1 MFKINQKMV
10 YSAKDLNYSKKQ
22 KRKYEA
28 TWKSNQTIKL
38 IQLSKKK
45 GFFNIQRFSEKSS
58 LETKTWKWIVG
69 LYKKKN
75 TLIFGVATFG
85 SN

>member
-1 MFKINQKMV
+1 MV
-10 YSAKDLNYSKKQ
+10 YSTKDLNYSKKQ

-45 GFFNIQRFSEKSS
+45 KDFLMYKDFLK
-58 LETKTWKWIVG
+58 KG
-69 LYKKKN
+69 L
-75 TLIFGVATFG
+75 
-85 SN
+85 

>member
-45 GFFNIQRFSEKSS
+45 DFLI
-58 LETKTWKWIVG
+58 
-69 LYKKKN
+69 YKDFLKKV
-75 TLIFGVATFG
+75 L
-85 SN
+85 

>member
-1 MFKINQKMV
+1 MV

-58 LETKTWKWIVG
+58 LETKT
-69 LYKKKN
+69 
-75 TLIFGVATFG
+75 
-85 SN
+85 

>member
-1 MFKINQKMV
+1 MV
-10 YSAKDLNYSKKQ
+10 YSTKDLNYSKKQ

-45 GFFNIQRFSEKSS
+45 DFLI
-58 LETKTWKWIVG
+58 
-69 LYKKKN
+69 YKDFLKKV
-75 TLIFGVATFG
+75 L
-85 SN
+85 